1 MTKQLR
7 YMQSAA
13 IAAILAYW
21 GENNGNPLVDMAT
34 GVGKAITLCSLAKTL
49 VSDYSD
55 MRILVCT
62 HVVEL
67 VSQNFEEMLGIWPA
81 APIGIYASSLGRR
94 DRRAQVL
101 FAQLQTVWNK
111 VEEIGAF
118 DLLIIDEVHLVPS
131 DGNTMYR
138 KLIDALLLINPDMK
152 ICGFTATP
160 YRLDSGR
167 LDEGDDKLFDRVV
180 YEYGI
185 SQGIADGYLTRLTS
199 KPTNTQYDMTGVH
212 RLGGDFKRSEL
223 AAAVDKDDLTASA
236 VAEIVAAAEADNRQC
251 VLAFCTSVEH
261 AHHVRDRIRLHGKTC
276 ETITGNTPKEERRR
290 IIEGFKRG
298 DIWAVTNDSVM
309 TTGTNVPRVDL
320 IADMAPTES
329 TSRYVQKAGRGT
341 RPIYAAGYDMD
352 TVEGRLAAIA
362 AGPKPTCLYMNFAGN
377 VERHGPVDC
386 VVPKKPGKGQGEAPI
401 KLCPDCNEICHASIR
416 VCPACGHE
424 FEIDDTPKI
433 TAKASYTPILSTTQ
447 PEWYPVSGQTFNY
460 HEKLGGTPSVRIEY
474 RVGMK
479 VEKTWICP
487 SHTGFAKSKADRWWV
502 QHGGQRPFPSSVD
515 EFLDRAGELV
525 ATAEVKVKFGKYNEI
540 VDFKPAPRVEG
551 ANDNGPVVRKRA
563 PAIRLRS
570 DELRDLDIDIPF

>member
-1 MTKQLR
+1 MKQLR

-13 IAAILAYW
+13 IDAILAYW
-21 GENNGNPLVDMAT
+21 QENDGNPLVDMAT
-34 GVGKAITLCSLAKTL
+34 GTGKAITLCSLCKRL
-49 VSDYSD
+49 IEDYSD
-55 MRILVCT
+55 MRVLVCT

-67 VSQNFEEMLGIWPA
+67 VQQNVEEMIGLWPS
-81 APIGIYASSLGRR
+81 APVGIYASSLSRR
-94 DRRAQVL
+94 DRRSQIL

-111 VEEIGAF
+111 VAEIGAF
-118 DLLIIDEVHLVPS
+118 DLMIIDEVHLVPS

-138 KLIDALLLINPDMK
+138 KLIDALLEMNPDMK

-185 SQGIADGYLTRLTS
+185 AQGIADGYLTRLTS
-199 KPTNTQYDMTGVH
+199 KPTNTEYDMTGVH

-223 AAAVDKDDLTASA
+223 AAAVDKEDLTASA

-251 VLAFCTSVEH
+251 ILAFCTSVEH
-261 AHHVRDRIRLHGKTC
+261 AHHVRDEIRKYGKTC
-276 ETITGNTPKEERRR
+276 ETITGNTPKDERRR

-341 RPIYAAGYDMD
+341 RPIYALGCDMS
-352 TVEGRLAAIA
+352 TAEGRIAAIA
-362 AGPKPTCLYMNFAGN
+362 AGPKPNCLYMNFAGN

-386 VVPKKPGKGQGEAPI
+386 VVPKKPGKGQGEAPVKI
-401 KLCPDCNEICHASIR
+401 CPPEDGGCREIVHASVR
-416 VCPACGHE
+416 VCPCCG
-424 FEIDDTPKI
+424 FQFPIDDSPKI
-433 TAKASYTPILSTTQ
+433 TAQASHTPILSDAE
-447 PEWYPVSGQTFNY
+447 PEWYPVSGQTFNF
-460 HEKLGGTPSVRIEY
+460 HEKVGGLPSVRIEY

-479 VEKTWICP
+479 VHKTWVCP
-487 SHTGFAKSKADRWWV
+487 QHSGFAKSKADRWWA
-502 QHGGQRPFPSSVD
+502 QHDGKRPFPASVD
-515 EFLDRAGELV
+515 EFLDRADELLE
-525 ATAEVKVKFGKYNEI
+525 TAEVKLKFGGKYAEI
-540 VDFKPAPRVEG
+540 VDFKPAERVEG
-551 ANDNGPVVRKRA
+551 ANDNAPVVRRSA
-563 PAIRLRS
+563 PRLALMDS
-570 DELRDLDIDIPF
+570 EVPF